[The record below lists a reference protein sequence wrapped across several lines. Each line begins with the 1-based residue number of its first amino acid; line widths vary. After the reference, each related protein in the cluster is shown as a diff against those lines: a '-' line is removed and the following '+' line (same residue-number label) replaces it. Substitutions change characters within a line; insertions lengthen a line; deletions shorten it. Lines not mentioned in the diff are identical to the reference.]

1 MRTKSKSVFKGL
13 LFPALPFLSAC
24 LLVPHSGFAG
34 SLWRE
39 AVTDERGMFAD
50 KRAHRLGDIVTVSI
64 IETFS
69 ATNAKNQTSTRTT
82 GGSPGLAANLLNTVI
97 NQAANTQNEGVSGK
111 GTGKF
116 PANLLPKPAGSAPT
130 ILTPQGALPSSNIT
144 SAIVGNNQTL
154 TLKMAVQVIDV
165 LPNGNLVI
173 EGIREVAFS
182 KERQFVSLRGIIRP
196 ADITRFNQVESGQIA
211 DARIDVVS
219 EGDLSSTQKKGWLQ
233 RLDDKI
239 SPY

>member
-1 MRTKSKSVFKGL
+1 MRGPVLPVFL
-13 LFPALPFLSAC
+13 AC
-24 LLVPHSGFAG
+24 VLAPLSGFGG

-50 KRAHRLGDIVTVSI
+50 KRAHRLGDIVTVLINESF
-64 IETFS
+64 ESVNTKS
-69 ATNAKNQTSTRTT
+69 LTTSRQAA
-82 GGSPGLAANLLNTVI
+82 GDPGLGTNLLNTLI
-97 NQAANTQNEGVSGK
+97 NGVADTQK
-111 GTGKF
+111 QGTAPVGKF
-116 PANLLPKPAGSAPT
+116 PTNLLPKPAGKAPA
-130 ILTPQGALPSSNIT
+130 ILAPPVNGSTNANTASVSN
-144 SAIVGNNQTL
+144 VQTL
-154 TLKMAVQVIDV
+154 TNPNGMTVQVIDV

-182 KERQFVSLRGIIRP
+182 KERQFASLRGIIRP
-196 ADITRFNQVESGQIA
+196 TDILRDNTVKSSQVA

>member
-1 MRTKSKSVFKGL
+1 MKTKFKSVFKLASHWAL
-13 LFPALPFLSAC
+13 LALPLAV
-24 LLVPHSGFAG
+24 LAPLTGQAG

-50 KRAHRLGDIVTVSI
+50 KRAHRLGDIVTI
-64 IETFS
+64 LINETFS
-69 ATNAKNQTSTRTT
+69 ANNNKTQTSTRTT
-82 GGSPGLAANLLNTVI
+82 GGSPGLASNLLNSVI
-97 NQAANTQNEGVSGK
+97 NGVANTQGEGLGK
-111 GTGKF
+111 TGKF
-116 PANLLPKPAGSAPT
+116 PSNLLPKPAGSAPT

-144 SAIVGNNQTL
+144 SGIVKNDQTL

-165 LPNGNLVI
+165 LPNGNLVV

-182 KERQFVSLRGIIRP
+182 KERQFVSLRGIVRP